1 MEKNV
6 DSKGRWRNRNVGFRV
21 SEEEAKLLDDLVEL
35 SGLAKQDYIL
45 RRLLNREVVV
55 QGNPKVFKALKN
67 QMTQIYEELKRLE
80 SVSDDNKELLIVVE
94 MVAKIMKGMV
104 NEYDVSGDDVSDN
117 IRTIKS
123 IPLELYGQNIPSRFE
138 IRGEVILP
146 KQSKNQIKKRNHQ

>member
-55 QGNPKVFKALKN
+55 QGNPKVFKALKH
-67 QMTQIYEELKRLE
+67 QMTQVYEELKRLE
-80 SVSDDNKELLIVVE
+80 KVSNDNEELIIVVE
-94 MVAKIMKGMV
+94 MIATIMKGMV
-104 NEYDVSGDDVSDN
+104 NEYDG
-117 IRTIKS
+117 
-123 IPLELYGQNIPSRFE
+123 
-138 IRGEVILP
+138 
-146 KQSKNQIKKRNHQ
+146 

>member
-6 DSKGRWRNRNVGFRV
+6 DSNGRWRNRNVGFRV

-55 QGNPKVFKALKN
+55 QGNPKVFKALKH

-80 SVSDDNKELLIVVE
+80 AVSNDNEELIIVVE
-94 MVAKIMKGMV
+94 MIATIMKGMV
-104 NEYDVSGDDVSDN
+104 NEYDG
-117 IRTIKS
+117 
-123 IPLELYGQNIPSRFE
+123 
-138 IRGEVILP
+138 
-146 KQSKNQIKKRNHQ
+146 

>member
-21 SEEEAKLLDDLVEL
+21 SEEEAKLLDNLVEL

-55 QGNPKVFKALKN
+55 QGNPKVFKALKH

-80 SVSDDNKELLIVVE
+80 KVSNDNEELIIVVE
-94 MVAKIMKGMV
+94 MIATIMKGMV
-104 NEYDVSGDDVSDN
+104 NEYDG
-117 IRTIKS
+117 
-123 IPLELYGQNIPSRFE
+123 
-138 IRGEVILP
+138 
-146 KQSKNQIKKRNHQ
+146 

>member
-1 MEKNV
+1 MEKSL
-6 DSKGRWRNRNVGFRV
+6 DAKGRWRNRNVGFRV
-21 SEEEAKLLDDLVEL
+21 SEEEAKQLDNLVEL

-80 SVSDDNKELLIVVE
+80 SVSDDNEELLIVVE

-104 NEYDVSGDDVSDN
+104 NEYDG
-117 IRTIKS
+117 
-123 IPLELYGQNIPSRFE
+123 
-138 IRGEVILP
+138 
-146 KQSKNQIKKRNHQ
+146 

>member
-55 QGNPKVFKALKN
+55 QGNPKVFKALKH

-80 SVSDDNKELLIVVE
+80 KVRNDNEELLIVVE
-94 MVAKIMKGMV
+94 MIATIMKGMV
-104 NEYDVSGDDVSDN
+104 NEYEG
-117 IRTIKS
+117 
-123 IPLELYGQNIPSRFE
+123 
-138 IRGEVILP
+138 
-146 KQSKNQIKKRNHQ
+146 

>member
-1 MEKNV
+1 MEKSL
-6 DSKGRWRNRNVGFRV
+6 DAKGRWRNRNVGFRV

-80 SVSDDNKELLIVVE
+80 SVSDDNEERLIVVE
-94 MVAKIMKGMV
+94 MVATIMKGMV
-104 NEYDVSGDDVSDN
+104 NEYDG
-117 IRTIKS
+117 
-123 IPLELYGQNIPSRFE
+123 
-138 IRGEVILP
+138 
-146 KQSKNQIKKRNHQ
+146 

>member
-1 MEKNV
+1 MEKSL
-6 DSKGRWRNRNVGFRV
+6 DAKGRWRNRNVGFRV

-35 SGLAKQDYIL
+35 SGLEKQDYIL

-80 SVSDDNKELLIVVE
+80 SVSDDNEELLIVVE

-104 NEYDVSGDDVSDN
+104 NEYDG
-117 IRTIKS
+117 
-123 IPLELYGQNIPSRFE
+123 
-138 IRGEVILP
+138 
-146 KQSKNQIKKRNHQ
+146 

>member
-1 MEKNV
+1 MEKSL
-6 DSKGRWRNRNVGFRV
+6 DAKGRWRNRNVGFRV

-80 SVSDDNKELLIVVE
+80 SVSDDNEELLIVLE
-94 MVAKIMKGMV
+94 MVATIMKGMV
-104 NEYDVSGDDVSDN
+104 NEYDG
-117 IRTIKS
+117 
-123 IPLELYGQNIPSRFE
+123 
-138 IRGEVILP
+138 
-146 KQSKNQIKKRNHQ
+146 

>member
-55 QGNPKVFKALKN
+55 QGNPKVFKALKH

-80 SVSDDNKELLIVVE
+80 AVSDDNEELLIVVE
-94 MVAKIMKGMV
+94 MIATTMKGMV
-104 NEYDVSGDDVSDN
+104 NEYEG
-117 IRTIKS
+117 
-123 IPLELYGQNIPSRFE
+123 
-138 IRGEVILP
+138 
-146 KQSKNQIKKRNHQ
+146 

>member
-55 QGNPKVFKALKN
+55 QGNPKVFKALKH

-80 SVSDDNKELLIVVE
+80 LCSEENEELLRTIQ
-94 MVAKIMKGMV
+94 MVAVTLNGMKGETQHV
-104 NEYDVSGDDVSDN
+104 ESPE
-117 IRTIKS
+117 R
-123 IPLELYGQNIPSRFE
+123 P
-138 IRGEVILP
+138 
-146 KQSKNQIKKRNHQ
+146 

>member
-1 MEKNV
+1 MEKRL
-6 DSKGRWRNRNVGFRV
+6 DAKGRWRNRNVGFRV
-21 SEEEAKLLDDLVEL
+21 SEEEAKLLDNLVEL

-80 SVSDDNKELLIVVE
+80 SVSDDNEELLIVVE

-104 NEYDVSGDDVSDN
+104 NEYDG
-117 IRTIKS
+117 
-123 IPLELYGQNIPSRFE
+123 
-138 IRGEVILP
+138 
-146 KQSKNQIKKRNHQ
+146 

>member
-1 MEKNV
+1 MEKSL
-6 DSKGRWRNRNVGFRV
+6 DAKGRWRNRNVGFRV

-80 SVSDDNKELLIVVE
+80 SVSYDNEELLIVVE
-94 MVAKIMKGMV
+94 MVATIMKGMV
-104 NEYDVSGDDVSDN
+104 NEYDG
-117 IRTIKS
+117 
-123 IPLELYGQNIPSRFE
+123 
-138 IRGEVILP
+138 
-146 KQSKNQIKKRNHQ
+146 

>member
-55 QGNPKVFKALKN
+55 QGNPKVFKALKH

-80 SVSDDNKELLIVVE
+80 KVSNDNEELIIVVE
-94 MVAKIMKGMV
+94 MIATIMTGMV
-104 NEYDVSGDDVSDN
+104 NEYDG
-117 IRTIKS
+117 
-123 IPLELYGQNIPSRFE
+123 
-138 IRGEVILP
+138 
-146 KQSKNQIKKRNHQ
+146 

>member
-55 QGNPKVFKALKN
+55 QGNPKVFKALKH
-67 QMTQIYEELKRLE
+67 QMTRIYEELKRLE
-80 SVSDDNKELLIVVE
+80 SVSDDNEELLIVVE
-94 MVAKIMKGMV
+94 MVAKIMKEMV
-104 NEYDVSGDDVSDN
+104 NEYDG
-117 IRTIKS
+117 
-123 IPLELYGQNIPSRFE
+123 
-138 IRGEVILP
+138 
-146 KQSKNQIKKRNHQ
+146 

>member
-55 QGNPKVFKALKN
+55 QGNPKVFKALKH

-80 SVSDDNKELLIVVE
+80 SVSDDNEELLIVVE
-94 MVAKIMKGMV
+94 MVATIMKGMV
-104 NEYDVSGDDVSDN
+104 NEYDG
-117 IRTIKS
+117 
-123 IPLELYGQNIPSRFE
+123 
-138 IRGEVILP
+138 
-146 KQSKNQIKKRNHQ
+146 

>member
-1 MEKNV
+1 MEKSLDV
-6 DSKGRWRNRNVGFRV
+6 KGRWRNRNVGFRV
-21 SEEEAKLLDDLVEL
+21 SEEEAKLLDNLVEL

-80 SVSDDNKELLIVVE
+80 SVSDDNEELLIVVE

-104 NEYDVSGDDVSDN
+104 NEDD
-117 IRTIKS
+117 
-123 IPLELYGQNIPSRFE
+123 G
-138 IRGEVILP
+138 
-146 KQSKNQIKKRNHQ
+146 

>member
-1 MEKNV
+1 MEKSL
-6 DSKGRWRNRNVGFRV
+6 DAKGRWRNRNVGFRV

-80 SVSDDNKELLIVVE
+80 SVSDDNEELLIVVE
-94 MVAKIMKGMV
+94 MVATIMEGMV
-104 NEYDVSGDDVSDN
+104 NEYDG
-117 IRTIKS
+117 
-123 IPLELYGQNIPSRFE
+123 
-138 IRGEVILP
+138 
-146 KQSKNQIKKRNHQ
+146 

>member
-55 QGNPKVFKALKN
+55 QGNPKVFKALKH

-104 NEYDVSGDDVSDN
+104 NEYDG
-117 IRTIKS
+117 
-123 IPLELYGQNIPSRFE
+123 
-138 IRGEVILP
+138 
-146 KQSKNQIKKRNHQ
+146 

>member
-1 MEKNV
+1 MEKSL
-6 DSKGRWRNRNVGFRV
+6 DAKGRWRNRNVGFRV
-21 SEEEAKLLDDLVEL
+21 SEEEAKLLDNLVEL

-80 SVSDDNKELLIVVE
+80 SVSDDNEELLIVVE

-104 NEYDVSGDDVSDN
+104 NEYNG
-117 IRTIKS
+117 
-123 IPLELYGQNIPSRFE
+123 
-138 IRGEVILP
+138 
-146 KQSKNQIKKRNHQ
+146 